1 MPPGFPTPHTR
12 YDAGL
17 GGAVCLQRGGVVGGL
32 PGEMQR
38 KRFRKRRH
46 LEAPCGRAWTCRRS
60 HLFQPL
66 LTFLPCRRD
75 PISASKGTP
84 LPLRLAPRPWGPPSG
99 DPGTLPTG
107 SRELRRLGARPGAG
121 QPRRR
126 DCARPAAPGGAPG
139 DRGERP
145 TLGRPW
151 PRPRP
156 ARAPG
161 QGRRVL
167 LQQPAREREGWILE
181 EEFGLNK

>member
-1 MPPGFPTPHTR
+1 MSGEGR
-12 YDAGL
+12 L
-17 GGAVCLQRGGVVGGL
+17 CVCGGVGWWGGVVGGV

-38 KRFRKRRH
+38 KRVRKRRRYP
-46 LEAPCGRAWTCRRS
+46 EAPCGRAWTCRRS

-75 PISASKGTP
+75 PFSAPKGTP
-84 LPLRLAPRPWGPPSG
+84 LPLRLAPRLWGRQLG
-99 DPGTLPTG
+99 DPGMLPSG
-107 SRELRRLGARPGAG
+107 SRELRRLGAGPGGG

-167 LQQPAREREGWILE
+167 LLQPAREREGWILE